1 MSQSIAIAV
10 GAHPDDI
17 EFFMAGTLLQ
27 LKRVGYEIHYLNLA
41 NGSCGSREYG
51 PAQLSR
57 MRRRESQS
65 GAKILGAVFH
75 PSLVNDL
82 EILYE
87 LTTLRRVAAI
97 LREVQPSIILTHSPQ
112 DYMEDHMNTCRLVV
126 SAAFI
131 LGAPNF
137 RTQPPRAA
145 VYQDVT
151 LYHAMPLSLG
161 DSLRQ
166 RIVAGAYVDVT
177 DVHATKLAA
186 LSAHRSQQNWL
197 QASQGEN
204 SYLKAMENTAQQ
216 LGRES
221 RRFKLAEGW
230 RRHLYHGYSQSEI
243 DPLKSALGK
252 RYLVNQAFEKQRMAI
267 RMFET

>member
-10 GAHPDDI
+10 GAHPDDV

-27 LKRVGYEIHYLNLA
+27 LKQVGYEIHYFTLA
-41 NGSCGSREYG
+41 NGSCGSREFG
-51 PAQLSR
+51 PAQLSQ
-57 MRRRESQS
+57 MRRRESQE

-75 PSLVNDL
+75 SSLVNDL
-82 EILYE
+82 EIFYDLKI
-87 LTTLRRVAAI
+87 LRRVAAI
-97 LREVQPSIILTHSPQ
+97 LREVKPSIILTHSPQ

-126 SAAFI
+126 SAAFM

-151 LYHAMPLSLG
+151 LYHAMPLSLT
-161 DSLRQ
+161 DSLRR
-166 RIVAGAYVDVT
+166 RIMVGAYVDT
-177 DVHATKLAA
+177 SDVHATKLAA

-197 QASQGEN
+197 QASQGAN
-204 SYLKAMENTAQQ
+204 SYLKAMEDMALE

-221 RRFKLAEGW
+221 RRFKFAEGW
-230 RRHLYHGYSQSEI
+230 RRHLYQGYSQSEI
-243 DPLKSALGK
+243 DPLKTALGK
-252 RYLVNQAFEKQRMAI
+252 RYLVNQAFEKQRLAGRI
-267 RMFET
+267 AP